1 MIWFQYLTFFFAS
14 FVVSWVISRRLPAR
28 FSELGIVDKK
38 SLPRKIPTAGG
49 IAIAVS
55 FILVVAISVFFYPEG
70 IGDTYQRVTGL
81 IVAAMVIALLGLY
94 DDLYHAS
101 PAVKLLVQII
111 AAVILVASGLGME
124 KLTNPFA
131 HVSTNPGSS
140 VLLGTWGNLLLVG
153 WILLLTNAVNIID
166 GLDGLASGICLIS
179 AMTMF
184 TISHIFGE
192 TTLAALSLIL
202 VGSIFGFIGQNLPP
216 AKIYLGDTGSLF
228 LGFVLAAISITERRK
243 GSVTVTLLVP
253 VIVAAIPILDI
264 FFSFFRRIFS
274 WKNPFEGDEL
284 HTHHRLLSLGL
295 SPEQIN
301 RMIYL
306 VSIYLGINAGVLAFF
321 PKETT
326 IIVMILLAIGM
337 LMAIEFIRSIPAKG
351 GGKDKGKNI
360 DKIVGE

>member
-1 MIWFQYLTFFFAS
+1 MSFFFAS
-14 FVVSWVISRRLPAR
+14 FVTSWVLSRRLPAR
-28 FSELGIVDKK
+28 FTEMGIVDKK

-49 IAIAVS
+49 LAIVIS
-55 FILVVAISVFFYPEG
+55 FILVVAISAFFYPEG
-70 IGDTYQRVTGL
+70 IGETYKRLGGL
-81 IVAAMVIALLGLY
+81 LIAATLIALLGIY
-94 DDLYHAS
+94 DDVYNAT
-101 PAVKLLVQII
+101 PVVKLLVQLL
-111 AAVILVASGLGME
+111 AATILVASGLGME
-124 KLTNPFA
+124 RLTNPFSA
-131 HVSTNPGSS
+131 TIVTNIPESS
-140 VLLGTWGNLLLVG
+140 VTLGIWGNVILVL
-153 WILLLTNAVNIID
+153 WIVLLTNAVNIID

-192 TTLAALSLIL
+192 TTLAALSIIL
-202 VGSIFGFIGQNLPP
+202 VGAIFGFIGQNLPP

-264 FFSFFRRIFS
+264 FFSFFRRIYER
-274 WKNPFEGDEL
+274 KNPFVGDEL

-295 SPEQIN
+295 NAEQIN

-337 LMAIEFIRSIPAKG
+337 LMAIEFIRSIPAKVDD
-351 GGKDKGKNI
+351 KSKGKNI
-360 DKIVGE
+360 DKIIGE